1 MHTQGSIDNPDWTVK
16 PPFLLAAKVATA
28 AAGESQARASSRR
41 EAERT
46 PARGTGI
53 SVIEQP
59 SEQLLTEQAP
69 NTLPELVRR
78 SEQPQSS
85 NTASTRVP
93 GSTQAYAR
101 TEELSCLTPEQRTL
115 YREVMLEN
123 YQNLISIGEASAD
136 NPPALPQDSQKQPML
151 SVGTMSSPKAFA
163 QERSHGTDESERAS
177 DVTQQSASLP
187 RKGLQECAPPVIS
200 ARPLPS
206 EHRCKVCKRTFN
218 SRVALVRHE
227 PIHTGVKPFKC
238 KQCGKAFFL
247 MPHLT
252 RHQKTHSTGSKR
264 GNLRIP
270 RMELCEPGR
279 ADSQED
285 YHECPQCGKAF
296 VQETHLVQHLE
307 AHEKAK
313 AQPPALPCYKAY
325 LIHYQPKKKPAKDQ
339 VHKCCDC
346 GKVFSRRSHL
356 IQHYQTHKD
365 DRVYQCRLCGR
376 CFSLASFLTQHYL
389 LHFEEETLSCDHS

>member
-1 MHTQGSIDNPDWTVK
+1 MSNSQ
-16 PPFLLAAKVATA
+16 LAI
-28 AAGESQARASSRR
+28 SQCLVTF
-41 EAERT
+41 EDICVVFT
-46 PARGTGI
+46 P
-53 SVIEQP
+53 
-59 SEQLLTEQAP
+59 
-69 NTLPELVRR
+69 
-78 SEQPQSS
+78 
-85 NTASTRVP
+85 
-93 GSTQAYAR
+93 
-101 TEELSCLTPEQRTL
+101 EELSCLTPEQRTL

-123 YQNLISIGEASAD
+123 YQNLISIGCQFPKPDIISRLEEEAQAVKQQSREASAD
-136 NPPALPQDSQKQPML
+136 NPPALPQHSQKQPML
-151 SVGTMSSPKAFA
+151 SAGTMSGPKAFA

-200 ARPLPS
+200 ARPPPS

-238 KQCGKAFFL
+238 KQCDKAFFL

-264 GNLRIP
+264 GNLHIP
-270 RMELCEPGR
+270 RMELSEPGR
-279 ADSQED
+279 ANSQED